1 MNKTNTLDNKKDYIF
16 DIDENSFQ
24 QKIIEASTN
33 RVILVDFWAPWC
45 EPCKQLSP
53 VLENIVNDCEGR
65 IHLAKI
71 NIDEN
76 QQIAAQL
83 RIQSIPIVYA
93 FKNKQIA
100 DAFQGV
106 LPQKKI
112 IEFIEKVL
120 GEKIKK
126 DNSAFYD
133 EIKELISNKQLTQ
146 AESLLEEF
154 ISENSKD
161 VIAISMYLNCMIE
174 SSKFQETNDFIS
186 ALSKE
191 ILDTHEIKSV
201 IANLQIKENSSK
213 GPSLNKI
220 LNLYKKNPK
229 NLDNALILSEKYFV
243 NQMIENAFELLLELY
258 KNHKDKDRDKI
269 KKTLIKYFEVLG
281 NGNEHTKYYRKKF
294 SSIMFV

>member
-1 MNKTNTLDNKKDYIF
+1 MNKINTLDNKNDYIF
-16 DIDENSFQ
+16 DVDEHSFQ

-33 RVILVDFWAPWC
+33 KVILVDFWAPWC

-53 VLENIVNDCEGR
+53 ILENIINDCEGR
-65 IHLAKI
+65 VHLAKI

-83 RIQSIPIVYA
+83 RIQSVPVVYA

-100 DAFQGV
+100 DAFTGV
-106 LPQKKI
+106 QPQKKI

-126 DNSAFYD
+126 NNSSFYD

-174 SSKFQETNDFIS
+174 LSKFKETNDFIS
-186 ALSKE
+186 SLTKE

-201 IANLQIKENSSK
+201 ITNLEIKENSSV
-213 GPSLNKI
+213 GPSLDEIKKI
-220 LNLYKKNPK
+220 YEKNPK

-258 KNHKDKDRDKI
+258 QNHKDKDRDKI
-269 KKTLIKYFEVLG
+269 KKTLLKYFEALG
-281 NGNEHTKYYRKKF
+281 NNNKHTKYYRKKF
-294 SSIMFV
+294 SSIMFS